1 MESGCV
7 IGSAF
12 HAHLEAPEKAPV
24 QALLCS
30 ALQGVSLTALR
41 RQSRRNSGAF
51 WRRCSPALEA
61 QCRRHCRRTILGPL
75 GAIEARIK
83 QRRCRC
89 GLGRRFR
96 HVSGAPSSAVSGEGC
111 RWAPLQALRAGA
123 RPLPASLTTL
133 LPALERHGGALALC
147 RRDAASGITDDAAV
161 PVLWLQTTLGPSS
174 ISANVNNIPV
184 LNGTNFKKWKEH
196 VIIVLGC
203 MDLDFALREDR
214 PSDLTSAST
223 AEQRSTMEKW
233 ERSNRMSL
241 MIMKHSIPEAI
252 RGAIPEETQAK
263 AFLDQIAN
271 RFAAN
276 EKVETSTIL
285 TKLVSMRVVG
295 RHTRALGLDLSAYTI
310 QSIQNQLQYTKEK
323 WTLNELIAQCVQEEE
338 RLKQEK
344 MESAHLAS
352 TSQGFEIN
360 LAVVPTDTWWIDTG
374 ATTHISVTMQGC
386 LRSRMPTDGERYIYV
401 GNGNKAAIKAIG
413 LFRLQLDSG
422 CSLTDKLYKLNIKAT
437 NGNETLP
444 SSNYG
449 IKRKLMNENSS
460 MLWHKRL
467 GHISNQRIQRLVSD
481 GILDPL
487 DFSDFQVCIECI
499 KGKQTNMKKK
509 NANRCSDVLELIHTD
524 ICGPFP
530 TPSWNG
536 QQYFIT
542 FIDDYS
548 CYGYLYLIHEKSQS
562 LDVFKNFKAEVENQL
577 SKKIKAVRSDRGG
590 EYYGRYDGSGEQRP
604 GPFAK
609 YLMECGI
616 VPQYTMLGTP
626 SQNGVA
632 ERRNRTLKDMVRSMI
647 SHSTLP
653 ESLWGKA
660 IKTAVYILNRVP
672 SKAVAK
678 TPYELW
684 TSKKPSIRHLHVWG
698 CPAEARPYKPNEKK
712 LDFRTVSCYFVG
724 YSERS
729 RGFKFYDPSTRSF
742 FETSNAKFIEDVES
756 SGREPLRK
764 VVFEEES
771 VNIPI
776 ITTGHGH
783 IMFNDT
789 IQNVQSITGIQ
800 DTPEIPPAQVM
811 EPIQV
816 HQEVTQQP
824 QEPQVQ
830 VPLRRS
836 TRERRSTI
844 SDDYVVYLQE
854 HEFDMGLEDDP
865 ISVSQVKQSSD
876 SEKWI
881 EAMKDEMKSMK
892 DNGVWDL
899 VELPKSVKPIGCK
912 WIFKTKRDSKGNIVR
927 YKARLVAKGFTQKEG
942 IDYKETFSPVSSK
955 DSFRI
960 IMTLV
965 AHYDLELHQMDVKT
979 AFLNGNIDETI
990 YMVQP
995 ENFESNESKQLV
1007 CRLKRSIYGLKQA
1020 SRQWYRKFDQ
1030 MITSFGF
1037 KENTV
1042 DQCIYLKFSGSK
1054 FIILVLYVD
1063 DILLASSDVGLLHET
1078 KRFLSSK
1085 FDMKDL
1091 GNASFVLGIQI
1102 HRDRSRGILGLSQ
1115 KAYIDKVLSRFGMSN
1130 CAPGDTPVA
1139 KGDKFSL
1146 HQCPKNELEKKDME
1160 RFPYASAVGSLM
1172 YGSLE
1177 KGKRVMRYLQRTK
1190 DYMLTYRRSS
1200 HLEIVGYSDSDFT
1213 GCLDSRRS
1221 TSGYIFMLAGGAV
1234 SWKSVK
1240 QTLIAS
1246 STMEAEFIACYEA
1259 SNHGIWLRN
1268 FVTQLRIVD
1277 GIEKPLRIN
1286 CDNKAAELYSK
1297 NNRNLSK
1304 SKHID
1309 IKFLVVKERVQSL
1322 QVSIEHISTNSMIAD
1337 PLTKGLPP
1345 KVYHEH
1351 VTHMGVVHID
1361 DVSE

>member
-1 MESGCV
+1 MDSG
-7 IGSAF
+7 
-12 HAHLEAPEKAPV
+12 
-24 QALLCS
+24 
-30 ALQGVSLTALR
+30 
-41 RQSRRNSGAF
+41 
-51 WRRCSPALEA
+51 
-61 QCRRHCRRTILGPL
+61 
-75 GAIEARIK
+75 
-83 QRRCRC
+83 
-89 GLGRRFR
+89 
-96 HVSGAPSSAVSGEGC
+96 AVSGSGCSAGALQCVIRNQNSGVVHFAGVLCVVLTPLRRCCRRCQPDVVTTPAGGGLRRRFGVILQSRTPFRRWKMTRHFQARLEGLLASVTSTIKVSVTGAIKASITGAIKASVIGTIQAQSHATFK
-111 RWAPLQALRAGA
+111 RRLDYALR
-123 RPLPASLTTL
+123 
-133 LPALERHGGALALC
+133 
-147 RRDAASGITDDAAV
+147 V
-161 PVLWLQTTLGPSS
+161 
-174 ISANVNNIPV
+174 
-184 LNGTNFKKWKEH
+184 
-196 VIIVLGC
+196 
-203 MDLDFALREDR
+203 DR

-223 AEQRSTMEKW
+223 AKQRSAMEKW

-263 AFLDQIAN
+263 TFLDQIAN

-285 TKLVSMRVVG
+285 SKLVSMRYKGKENIREYIMEMSNLV
-295 RHTRALGLDLSAYTI
+295 TRLKALKLELSEDILMHLVLISLPTQFSPFKISYNT
-310 QSIQNQLQYTKEK
+310 QKEK

-344 MESAHLAS
+344 IESAHLAS
-352 TSQGFEIN
+352 TSQGFGAN
-360 LAVVPTDTWWIDTG
+360 KKRKRDNKGKQTAVSET
-374 ATTHISVTMQGC
+374 SKQKGC

-401 GNGNKAAIKAIG
+401 GNGNKVAVKAIG

-422 CSLTDKLYKLNIKAT
+422 CTLDLEETFVVPSFRRNLISISCLDKFGYCCSFG
-437 NGNETLP
+437 NGMT
-444 SSNYG
+444 
-449 IKRKLMNENSS
+449 
-460 MLWHKRL
+460 
-467 GHISNQRIQRLVSD
+467 
-481 GILDPL
+481 
-487 DFSDFQVCIECI
+487 
-499 KGKQTNMKKK
+499 
-509 NANRCSDVLELIHTD
+509 
-524 ICGPFP
+524 
-530 TPSWNG
+530 
-536 QQYFIT
+536 
-542 FIDDYS
+542 
-548 CYGYLYLIHEKSQS
+548 

-616 VPQYTMLGTP
+616 VPQYTMPGTP

-653 ESLWGKA
+653 ESLWGEA

-712 LDFRTVSCYFVG
+712 LDSRTVSCYFIG

-729 RGFKFYDPSTRSF
+729 RGFKFYDPSSRSF
-742 FETSNAKFIEDVES
+742 FETGNAKFIEDVEL

-771 VNIPI
+771 VSIL
-776 ITTGHGH
+776 TTGHGH
-783 IMFNDT
+783 IMFDDT
-789 IQNVQSITGIQ
+789 IQNVQSITEIQ

-854 HEFDMGLEDDP
+854 HEFDMGLKDDP
-865 ISVSQVKQSSD
+865 ISVSQVKQSSN

-881 EAMKDEMKSMK
+881 EAMKEEMKSMK

-899 VELPKSVKPIGCK
+899 VELPEGVKPIGCK

-927 YKARLVAKGFTQKEG
+927 YKARLVAKGFTQKED

-960 IMTLV
+960 IMALV

-995 ENFESNESKQLV
+995 ENFESTDSKQLV

-1030 MITSFGF
+1030 VITSFGF
-1037 KENTV
+1037 KENIV

-1091 GNASFVLGIQI
+1091 GDASFVLGIQI
-1102 HRDRSRGILGLSQ
+1102 YRDRPRGILGLSQ

-1130 CAPGDTPVA
+1130 CALGDTPVA

-1160 RFPYASAVGSLM
+1160 RFPYASAIGSLM
-1172 YGSLE
+1172 YAQVCTRPDIAYIVGMLGRYLSNPGMDHW
-1177 KGKRVMRYLQRTK
+1177 KKAKRVMRYLQRTK

-1200 HLEIVGYSDSDFT
+1200 HLEIVGYSDSDFA

-1221 TSGYIFMLAGGAV
+1221 TSGYVFMLAGGAV

-1268 FVTQLRIVD
+1268 FITQLRIID

-1297 NNRNLSK
+1297 NNRSSSK

-1361 DVSE
+1361 DVLV

>member
-1 MESGCV
+1 
-7 IGSAF
+7 
-12 HAHLEAPEKAPV
+12 
-24 QALLCS
+24 
-30 ALQGVSLTALR
+30 
-41 RQSRRNSGAF
+41 
-51 WRRCSPALEA
+51 
-61 QCRRHCRRTILGPL
+61 
-75 GAIEARIK
+75 
-83 QRRCRC
+83 
-89 GLGRRFR
+89 
-96 HVSGAPSSAVSGEGC
+96 
-111 RWAPLQALRAGA
+111 
-123 RPLPASLTTL
+123 
-133 LPALERHGGALALC
+133 
-147 RRDAASGITDDAAV
+147 
-161 PVLWLQTTLGPSS
+161 
-174 ISANVNNIPV
+174 
-184 LNGTNFKKWKEH
+184 
-196 VIIVLGC
+196 
-203 MDLDFALREDR
+203 
-214 PSDLTSAST
+214 
-223 AEQRSTMEKW
+223 
-233 ERSNRMSL
+233 
-241 MIMKHSIPEAI
+241 
-252 RGAIPEETQAK
+252 
-263 AFLDQIAN
+263 
-271 RFAAN
+271 
-276 EKVETSTIL
+276 
-285 TKLVSMRVVG
+285 
-295 RHTRALGLDLSAYTI
+295 
-310 QSIQNQLQYTKEK
+310 
-323 WTLNELIAQCVQEEE
+323 
-338 RLKQEK
+338 
-344 MESAHLAS
+344 
-352 TSQGFEIN
+352 
-360 LAVVPTDTWWIDTG
+360 
-374 ATTHISVTMQGC
+374 
-386 LRSRMPTDGERYIYV
+386 
-401 GNGNKAAIKAIG
+401 
-413 LFRLQLDSG
+413 
-422 CSLTDKLYKLNIKAT
+422 
-437 NGNETLP
+437 
-444 SSNYG
+444 
-449 IKRKLMNENSS
+449 
-460 MLWHKRL
+460 
-467 GHISNQRIQRLVSD
+467 
-481 GILDPL
+481 
-487 DFSDFQVCIECI
+487 
-499 KGKQTNMKKK
+499 
-509 NANRCSDVLELIHTD
+509 
-524 ICGPFP
+524 
-530 TPSWNG
+530 
-536 QQYFIT
+536 
-542 FIDDYS
+542 
-548 CYGYLYLIHEKSQS
+548 
-562 LDVFKNFKAEVENQL
+562 
-577 SKKIKAVRSDRGG
+577 
-590 EYYGRYDGSGEQRP
+590 
-604 GPFAK
+604 
-609 YLMECGI
+609 
-616 VPQYTMLGTP
+616 
-626 SQNGVA
+626 
-632 ERRNRTLKDMVRSMI
+632 MI

-653 ESLWGKA
+653 ESLWGEA

-698 CPAEARPYKPNEKK
+698 CPAEAKPYKPNEKK
-712 LDFRTVSCYFVG
+712 LDSRTVSCYFVG

-742 FETSNAKFIEDVES
+742 FETGNAKFIEDVEL

-764 VVFEEES
+764 VVFEEEF
-771 VNIPI
+771 VNIPN

-800 DTPEIPPAQVM
+800 DTPEIPPTQVM

-865 ISVSQVKQSSD
+865 ISVSQVKQSFD

-899 VELPKSVKPIGCK
+899 EELPK
-912 WIFKTKRDSKGNIVR
+912 
-927 YKARLVAKGFTQKEG
+927 VAKGFTQKEG

-960 IMTLV
+960 IMALV

-995 ENFESNESKQLV
+995 ENFESKDSKQLV

-1030 MITSFGF
+1030 VITSFGF

-1063 DILLASSDVGLLHET
+1063 DILLASSDVRLLHET

-1115 KAYIDKVLSRFGMSN
+1115 KAYINKVLSRFGMSN

-1139 KGDKFSL
+1139 KDDKFSL

-1172 YGSLE
+1172 YAQVCTRPDIAYIVGML
-1177 KGKRVMRYLQRTK
+1177 GRYL
-1190 DYMLTYRRSS
+1190 SNP
-1200 HLEIVGYSDSDFT
+1200 EIVGYLDSDFA

-1221 TSGYIFMLAGGAV
+1221 TSSYIFMLAGGAV

-1240 QTLIAS
+1240 QTLITS

-1277 GIEKPLRIN
+1277 VIEKPLTIN

-1297 NNRNLSK
+1297 NNRSSSK

-1309 IKFLVVKERVQSL
+1309 IKFLVVKEKVQSL

-1361 DVSE
+1361 DVPV